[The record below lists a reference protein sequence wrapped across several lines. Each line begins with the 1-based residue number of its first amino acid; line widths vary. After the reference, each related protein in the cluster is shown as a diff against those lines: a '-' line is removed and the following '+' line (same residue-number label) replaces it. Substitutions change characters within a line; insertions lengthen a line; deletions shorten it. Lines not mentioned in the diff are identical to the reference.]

1 MDRYAYMACMFATL
15 FVLCSFSFFSFVVRF
30 VLIKIMLH

>member
-1 MDRYAYMACMFATL
+1 MDRYAYMACMFATF
-15 FVLCSFSFFSFVVRF
+15 FVLCSFFFSFVVRF